1 VVPRKD
7 NELARRF
14 DYLMYSIEL
23 ARLQS
28 RNADKNINA
37 VVSAAEKLERRYAIP
52 QVREQRYVIE
62 KVLGKG
68 FWDNA
73 EILDLEGVREALRDL
88 IQFLDRTDTKIY
100 YTDFTDNITSL
111 KE

>member
-1 VVPRKD
+1 MDLESVSISELREHIAPLVVPKKD

-37 VVSAAEKLERRYAIP
+37 VVLRR
-52 QVREQRYVIE
+52 
-62 KVLGKG
+62 
-68 FWDNA
+68 
-73 EILDLEGVREALRDL
+73 
-88 IQFLDRTDTKIY
+88 
-100 YTDFTDNITSL
+100 
-111 KE
+111 